1 MKHKLIMENWKQYLT
16 ESAFSGNGPL
26 AQPAAHRDDDSPPK
40 LPDAHQGE
48 EGRMHRTQLAQM
60 ISDATMLLDMFDD
73 TTDLPEWLEVKITKA
88 SDYIRSATSY
98 LAGEKSRDQGRLSG
112 DEEGDEWTSDDE
124 ANLRATDP
132 EYAEDAEYQRRRQA
146 SHREIDRRGPRPF

>member
-1 MKHKLIMENWKQYLT
+1 MENWKQYLK

-26 AQPAAHRDDDSPPK
+26 AQPVAHRDDDSPPK

-112 DEEGDEWTSDDE
+112 DAS
-124 ANLRATDP
+124 P
-132 EYAEDAEYQRRRQA
+132 EYSPEEEDQIRSSVLGSMANNPPSTPWSKGR
-146 SHREIDRRGPRPF
+146 